1 MSDAVPTLFTIL
13 LPITRPPVML
23 PLAIESVLAQSVIE
37 FELFIICDGAP
48 AETVACARD
57 FARRDTR
64 VKVFPFPKGQRHGEA
79 HRHTVLEGA
88 AGHYVAQIAD
98 DDLWFPDHLAELEI
112 LLSKSDFGNLLH
124 VFLHPDGRVE
134 ILPSDIGLPETRQ
147 RMLTEKFNL
156 FGPTVAGYRLE
167 AYRRLPEGWAPA
179 PNDVWSDL
187 HMWRKF
193 LRMESFVFAT
203 RATVTGLVFATP
215 QRIDVTLEQR
225 KDENRIYFERIRDP
239 HGRNEIVQTA
249 WHSLL
254 NRELESERQ
263 VLELGAARD
272 NLVAALARTTELVA
286 AKDEE
291 INRTHQS
298 NGELV
303 AALARA
309 TELVAAK
316 DEEINRILHSRSWRR
331 LTAPM
336 RKSFAIA
343 RRLRG
348 AHPTRHGG

>member
-1 MSDAVPTLFTIL
+1 MSRLFSVL
-13 LPITRPPVML
+13 LPITRPPVLL
-23 PLAIESVLAQSVIE
+23 PFAIESVLAQSVLD

-48 AETVACARD
+48 TESVACAQD

-64 VKVFPFPKGQRHGEA
+64 VRVFPFRKGQRHGEA
-79 HRHTVLEGA
+79 HRHTVLECA
-88 AGHYVAQIAD
+88 AGRYVAQIAD

-112 LLSKSDFGNLLH
+112 LLSNADFGNLLH

-134 ILPSDIGLPETRQ
+134 ILPGDIGLPETRQ

-156 FGPTVAGYRLE
+156 FGPTVAGYRLD

-203 RATVTGLVFATP
+203 RAVVTGLVFATP
-215 QRIDVTLEQR
+215 QRIDITLEQR
-225 KDENRIYFERIRDP
+225 KDENRTYFERILDP
-239 HGRNEIVQTA
+239 RRRNEIIQMA
-249 WHSLL
+249 WYSLL

-272 NLVAALARTTELVA
+272 NLAAELARTAA
-286 AKDEE
+286 AKDAE
-291 INRTHQS
+291 INRIIQS
-298 NGELV
+298 NGELT
-303 AALARA
+303 AGLARA
-309 TELVAAK
+309 TQLVAAK
-316 DEEINRILHSRSWRR
+316 DEEINRILHSRSWR

-343 RRLRG
+343 KRLRG
-348 AHPTRHGG
+348 ARSTRDGG